1 MFGIFFENKK
11 YAEKWQKM
19 KILVI
24 MWGNGQ
30 IKILIT
36 SGESDK
42 NEANEG

>member
-1 MFGIFFENKK
+1 MR
-11 YAEKWQKM
+11 
-19 KILVI
+19 ILVI
-24 MWGNGQ
+24 KWENGQ